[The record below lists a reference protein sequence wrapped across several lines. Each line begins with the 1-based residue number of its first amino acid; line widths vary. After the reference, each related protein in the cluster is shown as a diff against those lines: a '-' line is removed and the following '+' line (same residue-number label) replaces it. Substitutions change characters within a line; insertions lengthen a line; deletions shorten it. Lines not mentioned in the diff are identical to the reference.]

1 MAARLP
7 VVGVVLVGGLMLTG
21 CAGEGNASAPT
32 PSVSSE
38 VDKGSVFSS
47 DDVAFLTVMVPRLQQ
62 GLEVASIAAVQ
73 SDNPEVRGVAER
85 MIETQE
91 PVLELFEEWLVEAK
105 EQGVKPTDLNA
116 GTSLNTFG
124 ESAGVAEGLNEGEYV
139 QGLFT
144 GEQLDVFKGL
154 SGRDFNAMFLKY
166 ALSHE
171 EFIIATTYLTAASA
185 NNDLRVASEDI
196 VAVES
201 GELQIVDGL
210 YAAYM

>member
-7 VVGVVLVGGLMLTG
+7 AIGVVLVGGLMLAG
-21 CAGEGNASAPT
+21 CAGDVSVPT
-32 PSVSSE
+32 PSSSVQ
-38 VDKGSVFSS
+38 VDEGSVFSG
-47 DDVAFLTVMVPRLQQ
+47 DDVAFLSIMVPRLQQ

-73 SDNPEVRGVAER
+73 SDSPEVRGVAER

-91 PVLELFEEWLVEAK
+91 PVLELFEGWLAEAQ

-116 GTSLNTFG
+116 GSNLNSLDNVPVS
-124 ESAGVAEGLNEGEYV
+124 ESDDYV
-139 QGLFT
+139 EGLFT
-144 GEQLDVFKGL
+144 GEQLDVFKSL